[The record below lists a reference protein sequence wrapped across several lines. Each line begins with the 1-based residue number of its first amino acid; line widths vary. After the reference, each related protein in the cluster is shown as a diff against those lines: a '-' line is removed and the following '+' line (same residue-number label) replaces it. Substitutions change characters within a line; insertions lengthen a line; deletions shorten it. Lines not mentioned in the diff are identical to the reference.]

1 MWEQDGG
8 RGVIGIP
15 ISLYTSLIRVK
26 GGGGFLANSSK
37 ASSKAGLK
45 SIEWLEPRSGRF
57 SIKDFYYLLVP
68 SGSKIFLTRVIS
80 NSWIPIRVG
89 FIAYE
94 ATWGRRLALDLSK
107 RKKVSLLNK
116 SYKCKKEEESINHMF
131 LHCSTTGILQQLVFS
146 SFKLKWVIHSSIKP
160 MLQSWNGSYVGRRK
174 KVEESL
180 VAYHFDPF
188 LDHFAWQN
196 GGAFDN
202 VEILEQLLKS
212 SFMHHFFKGVKTSLG
227 WVFYVYDKF
236 RSFFKGKLA
245 WRNCCTLLLPLFLLV
260 AFSTLHVYFSVP

>member
-1 MWEQDGG
+1 MVKFWLDKWCGKALLKDFFPTSFVIARSKESWVSNMWEQDGG

-68 SGSKIFLTRVIS
+68 SGSKIFLTRVSS

-89 FIAYE
+89 FFAYK

-160 MLQSWNGSYVGRRK
+160 MLQSWNGSYVGRRLK
-174 KVEESL
+174 R
-180 VAYHFDPF
+180 
-188 LDHFAWQN
+188 AWLPTTL
-196 GGAFDN
+196 
-202 VEILEQLLKS
+202 IL
-212 SFMHHFFKGVKTSLG
+212 F
-227 WVFYVYDKF
+227 
-236 RSFFKGKLA
+236 
-245 WRNCCTLLLPLFLLV
+245 
-260 AFSTLHVYFSVP
+260 